1 MGVSNGVRMTKG
13 DAVERRLDR
22 EFLDLTEAL
31 GAVRAAWREGD
42 VEGARRRLAQAWRLW
57 PGQSSL
63 SEWALLLHPGWES
76 PCVARTVCL
85 RPVEAG
91 DADCLQRWLG
101 DAQFMARFHPMAQGS
116 LSRVAIERAARIG
129 ARGMAL
135 QRTQHWLALR
145 PGGRPVALLSLVDLV
160 LAHRRAELLA
170 GIPAEADRAG
180 PVGLAALLCLL
191 DVCFNRVGLHK
202 LSAMVLVDNAASRR
216 SLEALGFECEGRRRE
231 HFRDPASGRFVD
243 CLDFGLTRTRFRQL
257 EPLAR
262 LSRRWLGRDIVKPT
276 PP

>member
-1 MGVSNGVRMTKG
+1 MIQN
-13 DAVERRLDR
+13 DAVERGTTQEGLG
-22 EFLDLTEAL
+22 LPQAL

-42 VEGARRRLAQAWRLW
+42 VVSARRRLAQAWRLW
-57 PGQSSL
+57 PGHPSL
-63 SEWALLLHPGWES
+63 SEWALQLHPGWEA

-91 DADCLQRWLG
+91 DADGLQRWLG
-101 DAQFMARFHPMAQGS
+101 DAGFMARFHPMAQGS
-116 LSRVAIERAARIG
+116 LSRVAIERAARVG
-129 ARGMAL
+129 GRGMAL
-135 QRTQHWLALR
+135 HRSQHWLALR
-145 PGGRPVALLSLVDLV
+145 PGGRPIALLSLVDLV

-170 GIPAEADRAG
+170 GIPDESDRAG
-180 PVGLAALLCLL
+180 PFGLAALLCLL

-216 SLEALGFECEGRRRE
+216 SIEALGFECEGRRRE